1 MGFSRLGPVVLDCL
15 NNFRFPYCPVTVIRR
30 AGLRL
35 SLQALLLLF
44 VGCGCDFSAQA
55 QTLNQIAGQRRSIA
69 PDAQYRKRRNE
80 WFHHGRNA
88 GALPAAEMHRR
99 AFQAKL
105 RLRAQ
110 RASALTADEATG
122 QVSMSS
128 GTWVP
133 LGPMPLASDAS
144 GNGTQDY
151 HQVSGR
157 ATAIAIDPADS
168 TGNTIYIGGAQS
180 GIWKSTNAANPNAD
194 SVTWTPVA
202 DTQATLSIGAIAIQP
217 GNADPSKSVILA
229 ATGEANNSGDSYFG
243 LGILRS
249 TDAGNSWA
257 VISTANNGSLSLS
270 GLGGARIA
278 FNTTPGQ
285 WSTVVVAMATTAEG
299 LIDGAISPTTLRGLY
314 TSRDAGLTWTYNALN
329 DPGGA
334 TDATS
339 ASSVVYNAAAG
350 KFFASV
356 RYHGFYS
363 SPDGVTW
370 TRLTNQ
376 PGGLTLSTAACP
388 AQSLSNNYACP
399 IYRGQIAVVPGRN
412 EMYAWYISLAAD
424 GTAVDRGIW
433 KSVNSGASWSAISSV
448 GIANCGDVESCGV
461 EQGSYNLELLA
472 LPNVD
477 VTDLYAGAINIYK
490 CTISSINPDC
500 SATPFMNLT
509 HAYGCSPIAAPA
521 HVHPAQHAIAST
533 IPSTGS
539 DSGNALIYFANDGGI
554 YRALDGYTGLN
565 TGSCSGVN
573 QFDDLN
579 QNLGSMTQFV
589 GFSQHPTDLNTI
601 FGGAQGNGSP
611 ATKQATTNFSWVNVL
626 GGDGAW
632 NAIDPTAPANW
643 YASNPDVPPGGLGIQ
658 LCSSGVNCRNGDF
671 DFVVTS
677 NTLGGDDG
685 GFHFPFVLDPHSSS
699 AMLVGTCR
707 VWRGSRMGG
716 AFTALSPNFDTLG
729 SGTCSGS
736 EVNKVRALATA
747 GLTNNDG
754 SSLIYTTTDG
764 FGPLDGPLNTPSGGR
779 VWVSTDASAGAPA
792 FADVT
797 DNGPQGNI
805 NPNQFPISSVA
816 TDSSDATGYTAYVTI
831 MGFTG
836 GTGHVWKTTNAGA
849 TWIDFTANLPD
860 SPVNAVVV
868 YPPMSQVYVATD
880 VGVFASST
888 STPNW
893 AELGPNPSTNQ
904 AGFLPNVA
912 VTSLGVF
919 ASGGQQLLRASTY
932 GRGMWQFNLVITPDF
947 QLTVSNSPLTVFA
960 GQSASLNGTITAQN
974 GYASSVTLNCVA
986 GTTSPP
992 GTCSPSPASL
1002 TPGSKTPFSV
1012 TVGGASGD
1020 YNFNVQA
1027 AGSDSK
1033 HITHI
1038 FPVSV
1043 HLIGFGLT
1051 NPSPPS
1057 VTVGRGSTS
1066 PPVSFK
1072 VTAAGS
1078 FSQPVTVSCATVI
1091 PNAVCTL
1098 TPSGPVWPTAG
1109 ALVSMTAAVS
1119 VPGESDTGSSA
1130 VTIQATTTGAP
1141 STLTTSFTLNVIAN
1155 PDFVLSEPSAFPQI
1169 NAGSTGVSGPISI
1182 ASQDGF
1188 VGSVNLKCPN
1198 TFGPGSCSI
1207 SPSSVNSFP
1216 TTATLTI
1223 NGTNFAAGSYSLSIS
1238 GTSGSV
1244 VHTLAVPFNVGDY
1257 TVSAPST
1264 LAATPGAQVTATL
1277 KLASVFSYSGKI
1289 DVTCDPTALPAAMC
1303 VISPANQI
1311 SLISGG
1317 TANVSVTIN
1326 VPNDATAGSYDIK
1339 LNTMDSTGA
1348 PNHFTV
1354 IAMTL
1359 GQDFLVKSTTS
1370 SQTVTAGQTSGPYN
1384 LSVQAVG
1391 ASFDGAVTLACTAGL
1406 PAQAQCVFSPS
1417 GSIIPGRSA
1426 INVVMSI
1433 STSASRSAS
1442 AKPRVSLLLLPLW
1455 TLFPAVLLIRVKE
1468 RIRCERRGLKVLA
1481 NLSLICSLFLLVSC
1495 GGVSTGGGGN
1505 GGTTPP
1511 SDPVTYHVTV
1521 TGNSAGTPPDAGQ
1534 STVVTLIVN

>member
-1 MGFSRLGPVVLDCL
+1 MGL
-15 NNFRFPYCPVTVIRR
+15 
-30 AGLRL
+30 
-35 SLQALLLLF
+35 
-44 VGCGCDFSAQA
+44 
-55 QTLNQIAGQRRSIA
+55 
-69 PDAQYRKRRNE
+69 
-80 WFHHGRNA
+80 
-88 GALPAAEMHRR
+88 
-99 AFQAKL
+99 
-105 RLRAQ
+105 
-110 RASALTADEATG
+110 
-122 QVSMSS
+122 
-128 GTWVP
+128 
-133 LGPMPLASDAS
+133 
-144 GNGTQDY
+144 
-151 HQVSGR
+151 
-157 ATAIAIDPADS
+157 
-168 TGNTIYIGGAQS
+168 
-180 GIWKSTNAANPNAD
+180 
-194 SVTWTPVA
+194 
-202 DTQATLSIGAIAIQP
+202 
-217 GNADPSKSVILA
+217 
-229 ATGEANNSGDSYFG
+229 
-243 LGILRS
+243 
-249 TDAGNSWA
+249 
-257 VISTANNGSLSLS
+257 
-270 GLGGARIA
+270 
-278 FNTTPGQ
+278 
-285 WSTVVVAMATTAEG
+285 
-299 LIDGAISPTTLRGLY
+299 
-314 TSRDAGLTWTYNALN
+314 
-329 DPGGA
+329 
-334 TDATS
+334 
-339 ASSVVYNAAAG
+339 
-350 KFFASV
+350 
-356 RYHGFYS
+356 
-363 SPDGVTW
+363 
-370 TRLTNQ
+370 
-376 PGGLTLSTAACP
+376 
-388 AQSLSNNYACP
+388 
-399 IYRGQIAVVPGRN
+399 
-412 EMYAWYISLAAD
+412 
-424 GTAVDRGIW
+424 
-433 KSVNSGASWSAISSV
+433 
-448 GIANCGDVESCGV
+448 
-461 EQGSYNLELLA
+461 
-472 LPNVD
+472 
-477 VTDLYAGAINIYK
+477 
-490 CTISSINPDC
+490 
-500 SATPFMNLT
+500 
-509 HAYGCSPIAAPA
+509 
-521 HVHPAQHAIAST
+521 
-533 IPSTGS
+533 
-539 DSGNALIYFANDGGI
+539 
-554 YRALDGYTGLN
+554 
-565 TGSCSGVN
+565 
-573 QFDDLN
+573 
-579 QNLGSMTQFV
+579 
-589 GFSQHPTDLNTI
+589 
-601 FGGAQGNGSP
+601 
-611 ATKQATTNFSWVNVL
+611 
-626 GGDGAW
+626 
-632 NAIDPTAPANW
+632 
-643 YASNPDVPPGGLGIQ
+643 
-658 LCSSGVNCRNGDF
+658 
-671 DFVVTS
+671 
-677 NTLGGDDG
+677 
-685 GFHFPFVLDPHSSS
+685 
-699 AMLVGTCR
+699 
-707 VWRGSRMGG
+707 
-716 AFTALSPNFDTLG
+716 
-729 SGTCSGS
+729 
-736 EVNKVRALATA
+736 
-747 GLTNNDG
+747 
-754 SSLIYTTTDG
+754 
-764 FGPLDGPLNTPSGGR
+764 
-779 VWVSTDASAGAPA
+779 TDASAGAPA

-888 STPNW
+888 STPNR

-1188 VGSVNLKCPN
+1188 VGSGLTLKCPN

-1277 KLASVFSYSGKI
+1277 KLASGILLQRQNRRYMRSHRSSRGDVRDFSGKPNLSYQRRHCECERDDQCAKRCNRGFLRYQAQHNGQYGRTESLHRHRDDAGPGFFGEVHNVKPDSYSGADKRAVQPLRSGGRRVLRWRRHARMYSRLARTGTVRVQPFRL
-1289 DVTCDPTALPAAMC
+1289 DHSWPFRNQRRHEHFDECEQECVSEAASE
-1303 VISPANQI
+1303 SPAP
-1311 SLISGG
+1311 SAL
-1317 TANVSVTIN
+1317 
-1326 VPNDATAGSYDIK
+1326 D
-1339 LNTMDSTGA
+1339 
-1348 PNHFTV
+1348 
-1354 IAMTL
+1354 TL
-1359 GQDFLVKSTTS
+1359 
-1370 SQTVTAGQTSGPYN
+1370 
-1384 LSVQAVG
+1384 
-1391 ASFDGAVTLACTAGL
+1391 
-1406 PAQAQCVFSPS
+1406 
-1417 GSIIPGRSA
+1417 
-1426 INVVMSI
+1426 
-1433 STSASRSAS
+1433 SRS
-1442 AKPRVSLLLLPLW
+1442 
-1455 TLFPAVLLIRVKE
+1455 
-1468 RIRCERRGLKVLA
+1468 
-1481 NLSLICSLFLLVSC
+1481 LVDKSQRA
-1495 GGVSTGGGGN
+1495 
-1505 GGTTPP
+1505 
-1511 SDPVTYHVTV
+1511 H
-1521 TGNSAGTPPDAGQ
+1521 
-1534 STVVTLIVN
+1534 